1 MKEENIIYNG
11 QYLLIE
17 ENNTKIFLHADSSL
31 TLIHLVEA
39 SENFFKRRVE
49 FKKKIN
55 DTSKYLTFSYDL
67 KDNIVFSGYL
77 TISDTSEIAGTISY
91 QIMRPNT
98 TRIIDGYY
106 ITITSSTYY
115 LEHIVTLNKQECY
128 TGKEDI
134 SVITLSNI
142 EAFLFNILNQIN
154 NNHSIRNKT
163 LIPYP
168 PSINKIMGEEKSIID
183 LIKSI
188 TDTYPELNT
197 FLKEYQFSRKR
208 IRTNWHSK
216 IIWYYIYERR

>member
-1 MKEENIIYNG
+1 MLWQRLSY
-11 QYLLIE
+11 
-17 ENNTKIFLHADSSL
+17 
-31 TLIHLVEA
+31 
-39 SENFFKRRVE
+39 KR
-49 FKKKIN
+49 
-55 DTSKYLTFSYDL
+55 
-67 KDNIVFSGYL
+67 
-77 TISDTSEIAGTISY
+77 
-91 QIMRPNT
+91 
-98 TRIIDGYY
+98 
-106 ITITSSTYY
+106 
-115 LEHIVTLNKQECY
+115 
-128 TGKEDI
+128 
-134 SVITLSNI
+134 LSNI